1 VREPAR
7 AAATLIPGRNR
18 NTTTCESL
26 QWLPC
31 FRTKSSQGLSVSLIR
46 VPQTQSTFHPHARQN
61 AFRRR
66 DARPQQKL
74 FAWMNDLHVPKLFWE
89 LWPLVPV
96 GTSVI
101 YMRTPVITIR
111 LGPELKQ
118 RPHNAARKLDLSE
131 NDIARRAMRAAVDWL
146 EANDY
151 GSGRRLRSFLARGR
165 LFRDRST
172 DRRKKS
178 PD

>member
-89 LWPLVPV
+89 TLAASPRRNICNLHENPGDYDSAWARIEA
-96 GTSVI
+96 TAA
-101 YMRTPVITIR
+101 
-111 LGPELKQ
+111 Q
-118 RPHNAARKLDLSE
+118 RRAKARSQRERHCAARH
-131 NDIARRAMRAAVDWL
+131 AR
-146 EANDY
+146 
-151 GSGRRLRSFLARGR
+151 SRRLARGE
-165 LFRDRST
+165 
-172 DRRKKS
+172 
-178 PD
+178 